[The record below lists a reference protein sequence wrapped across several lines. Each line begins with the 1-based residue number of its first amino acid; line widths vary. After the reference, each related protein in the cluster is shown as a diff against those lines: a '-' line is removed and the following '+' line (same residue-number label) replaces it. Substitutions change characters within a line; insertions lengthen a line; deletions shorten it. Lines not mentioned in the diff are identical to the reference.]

1 MMLGTRNGFRAR
13 WREGEKPCVL
23 AKQIGAGTTYETI
36 LVVICS
42 VYLLVGE
49 L

>member
-13 WREGEKPCVL
+13 WREGEKPCVS
-23 AKQIGAGTTYETI
+23 AMKIGAKTTHETI
-36 LVVICS
+36 LVVVCS